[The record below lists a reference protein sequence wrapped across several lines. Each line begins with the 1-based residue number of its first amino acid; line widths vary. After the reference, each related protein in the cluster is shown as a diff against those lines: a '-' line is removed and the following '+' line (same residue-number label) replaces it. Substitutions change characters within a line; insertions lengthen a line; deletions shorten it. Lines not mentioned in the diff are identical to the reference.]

1 MYLLLFALFILIS
14 PGIFTKYKTSLTAI
28 TLHALI
34 FVCIIFTIRKYYAS
48 YMLEGFATPNE
59 NDLVDLTN
67 IKVQINRDPAYALH
81 IYCNELL
88 TTNKIKVSDQQT
100 IDAPANHVQFC
111 QNVKAKNT
119 TAVNAELAKPATDPT
134 RAFNSEA
141 LLSSTCKLG
150 LPFTTIQSDKINIT
164 AQNVQRLKAVT
175 YTGSTISSM
184 AYQPIIHFKNIE
196 TQPLT
201 TEVLLTD
208 IIGFYC
214 NYGYVSYSPN
224 IDNIC
229 LKYVTPQRP
238 SKITLKEYVS
248 LITSMF
254 PPWTKCKEK
263 FNMKYVPDSS
273 NPNLAAIIAYETAL
287 NTTT

>member
-14 PGIFTKYKTSLTAI
+14 PGIFTTYKTTLTAI
-28 TLHALI
+28 ILHALI
-34 FVCIIFTIRKYYAS
+34 FLILLFTIRKYYAS
-48 YMLEGFATPNE
+48 YIFEGFATPNE

-67 IKVQINRDPAYALH
+67 IKVEINRDPAYALH

-100 IDAPANHVQFC
+100 IDAPANHIQFC

-119 TAVNAELAKPATDPT
+119 TAINAELAKPATDPT

-150 LPFTTIQSDKINIT
+150 LPFTTIQSDKINMT
-164 AQNVQRLKAVT
+164 TQNVRRMISYQEQPFRKSTLGPVT
-175 YTGSTISSM
+175 Y
-184 AYQPIIHFKNIE
+184 FKSIE
-196 TQPLT
+196 TQPPT
-201 TEVLLTD
+201 SEVLLTD
-208 IIGFYC
+208 IISFFC
-214 NYGYVSYSPN
+214 NTGYTNYPEN
-224 IDNIC
+224 IETTC
-229 LKYVTPQRP
+229 LKYTTPQRP
-238 SKITLKEYVS
+238 SKITLKEYIS
-248 LITSMF
+248 LITFMF

-273 NPNLAAIIAYETAL
+273 NPNLAAIITYETAL